1 MNGTMAALGR
11 KQEAA
16 LCDERGQLCASAGD
30 ATYARVI
37 GCVMISFQLTHPR
50 WTRHVFGGVDVNK
63 HMFQLTRPRET
74 QCPSCVRRNARRR
87 FNSRVRKGRDC
98 AAQRRVYN
106 SAFPIFCAACSF
118 ARSRVFGSRAFTRTS
133 SANPSRAPGVRP
145 LRRTCASSVP
155 RLRRRGRGARLL

>member
-1 MNGTMAALGR
+1 MPEGRRETSARIEEKKARRDERKEGTRGR
-11 KQEAA
+11 KREAA
-16 LCDERGQLCASAGD
+16 PRDERGLLCASAGD
-30 ATYARVI
+30 ATYARAI
-37 GCVMISFQLTHPR
+37 GCVMIS
-50 WTRHVFGGVDVNK
+50 
-63 HMFQLTRPRET
+63 FQLTRPRET

-106 SAFPIFCAACSF
+106 SAFPIFCAAFSF
-118 ARSRVFGSRAFTRTS
+118 ARGRVFCGRAFTRTS